1 MRRRSFFLG
10 FGSALALAPYAVGA
24 ADIRALRRFT
34 PEMFGAKGDG
44 RTNDTLAFQALAK
57 AVNEAGGGEIL
68 FRRTTYVVGRQSRPA
83 KIVMYS
89 LMPDEILH
97 FLGCTGDL
105 VLRGNGATLKC
116 APGLRYGTFDADTG
130 EATNHPM
137 PYRGR
142 GELASP
148 YQIMIKIEKCAG
160 RVEVY
165 DLELDGNVGSLR
177 LGGRYGDIGTQI
189 PADGLALFENRG
201 PELVRNLYTH
211 HHAMDGLYIDGVDE
225 DINVPRRI
233 ENVRSEYNGRQGCSL
248 VGGRGYSFENCRF
261 RHIGRGPVFSPPGA
275 GIDIEAEK
283 NKKIRRLTFHACE
296 FSDCRGVGMLA
307 DSGDSDT
314 ASFVA
319 CTFIGTTAWS
329 AWPLKPHFHFQSCR
343 FIGAMVH
350 AYGDKDPERAA
361 QFHDCVWLDDPALSP
376 TGQIYLAGRKN
387 SPIADLSSSMNA
399 RFVRCSFNMTHGG
412 LLPWSWKAI
421 YQDCRMSQA
430 APVIGYPKGKYLGTS
445 VINGKVDLYGTHVI
459 GTLILNGKTLRN
471 VQLGGT
477 DW

>member
-1 MRRRSFFLG
+1 
-10 FGSALALAPYAVGA
+10 
-24 ADIRALRRFT
+24 
-34 PEMFGAKGDG
+34 MFGAKGDG
-44 RTNDTLAFQALAK
+44 RTNDTLAFQSLAK
-57 AVNEAGGGEIL
+57 RVNEAGGGEIV
-68 FRRTTYVVGRQSRPA
+68 FRRTTYIVGAQSRPV
-83 KIVMYS
+83 KITSYAF
-89 LMPDEILH
+89 MPEEILH
-97 FLGCTGDL
+97 LVGCRADL
-105 VLRGNGATLKC
+105 VLRGNGAILKC
-116 APGLRYGTFDADTG
+116 EAGLRYGTFSPFTG
-130 EATNHPM
+130 EATDHPT
-137 PYRGR
+137 PFYGR

-148 YQIMIKIEKCAG
+148 YVCMIRIEKCMA
-160 RVEVY
+160 RVEVH

-177 LGGRYGDIGTQI
+177 LGGRYGDIGRQI

-201 PELVRNLYTH
+201 SELVRNVHTH
-211 HHAMDGLYIDGVDE
+211 HHAMDGLLIDGVDE
-225 DINVPRRI
+225 DTNAPRHI
-233 ENVRSEYNGRQGCSL
+233 EDVLSEYNGRQGCSL
-248 VGGRGYSFENCRF
+248 VGGRGYSFEYCRF

-296 FSDCRGVGMLA
+296 FSDNRGVGMLA

-314 ASFVA
+314 ASFTDCA
-319 CTFIGTTAWS
+319 FIGTTAWS

-361 QFHDCVWLDDPALSP
+361 IFYDCVWSDDPKLSP

-399 RFVRCSFNMTHGG
+399 RFVRCSFNMTHDG

-430 APVIGYPKGKYLGTS
+430 APVTGYPKGKYLGTS
-445 VINGKVDLYGTHVI
+445 VIDGKVDLYGTHVI
-459 GTLILNGKTLRN
+459 GTLILNGKTLQN